1 MNEAAVQAE
10 DAAMA
15 ARKESVDT
23 SITSYDSSLEQ
34 LPEAMK
40 KQNIDASAQPTTAST
55 TAAED
60 QYAPDNSEATEEQS
74 SAPTEMTPSAVSV
87 SEEETQPVEDL
98 QEQPNEVPSPQPQG
112 EKQESTLDLVF
123 ERALQRARERAREKS
138 TSAPENQPPDDFRQS
153 GSHGTQVGLEIGYE
167 CGQVQEVFPGVDA
180 DDEDG
185 LGLYPK
191 RKTTVQFDCVHVRE
205 YAITI
210 GDSPFCSSGAPVSLD
225 WDYSENEAVDIDV
238 FEYHHKRARNSR
250 KRMMLSPV
258 QRRLLLW
265 RSGHNL
271 EDIDK
276 AAKENEKEHFR
287 QNLNLFFLPV
297 QLVQEFFSTQSDR
310 WLKKSHRG
318 IEYLEAQVR
327 QLHRNQMQ
335 KADTEHGGLP
345 PWQQEAREIEDR
357 RKGPERRISLRKS
370 GSSNA
375 LPRSSS
381 YSSLQSEASDNDHSY
396 YDRAVSDDD
405 MSTCST
411 ASRFVTYNIQTD
423 PRQHDKATEI
433 ILCSIERPHMRA
445 FHASWFGF
453 FIGFIMWFAITPLL
467 GEVKETLGLTNAEI
481 WTSSLAG
488 TTVTVLARVMMGPM
502 CDMFGARKCMAA
514 IVILSAIP
522 CGLTGL
528 VNTAAGLSAVRAF
541 IGIGGSAFVPC
552 QYWTSRMFAREV
564 VGTANALVAGWG
576 NLGGGVTQLMMGSG
590 LFPLFE
596 VIYQGF
602 DNPEELAWRTVF
614 VIPALI
620 AFMAAYVYI
629 YKCDDSPKGDFAELV
644 RQQQIEVVSPFWSL
658 GIAIQNR
665 NVIIL
670 IFQYA
675 CCFGVEITM
684 TNATALYMKEE
695 FGLDTASAA
704 AVASIFGIM
713 NLFARGLGGYGS
725 DFLNARYGTKGRV
738 VWQGFTLFLE
748 GCGIILFAYMDTLPT
763 AILSLI
769 FLSLWV
775 QASEGATYGI
785 VPYVNRRFTG
795 AVVGWVGAGGTLG
808 GVGFSLL
815 FREFDYE
822 KAFLFMGISACGSA
836 LLSIFMN
843 MKSLAAIYREKMR
856 TETIKNSNAVFHDDL
871 PVVKRR

>member
-40 KQNIDASAQPTTAST
+40 KQNIAASAQPTTAST

-60 QYAPDNSEATEEQS
+60 QYAPDNLEATEEQS

-357 RKGPERRISLRKS
+357 RERPERRISLRKS

-564 VGTANALVAGWG
+564 AG
-576 NLGGGVTQLMMGSG
+576 
-590 LFPLFE
+590 
-596 VIYQGF
+596 
-602 DNPEELAWRTVF
+602 
-614 VIPALI
+614 
-620 AFMAAYVYI
+620 
-629 YKCDDSPKGDFAELV
+629 
-644 RQQQIEVVSPFWSL
+644 
-658 GIAIQNR
+658 
-665 NVIIL
+665 
-670 IFQYA
+670 
-675 CCFGVEITM
+675 
-684 TNATALYMKEE
+684 
-695 FGLDTASAA
+695 
-704 AVASIFGIM
+704 
-713 NLFARGLGGYGS
+713 
-725 DFLNARYGTKGRV
+725 
-738 VWQGFTLFLE
+738 
-748 GCGIILFAYMDTLPT
+748 LPT
-763 AILSLI
+763 PWLPVGQSRRWCDSAHDGFRTLSLI
-769 FLSLWV
+769 
-775 QASEGATYGI
+775 
-785 VPYVNRRFTG
+785 
-795 AVVGWVGAGGTLG
+795 
-808 GVGFSLL
+808 
-815 FREFDYE
+815 
-822 KAFLFMGISACGSA
+822 
-836 LLSIFMN
+836 
-843 MKSLAAIYREKMR
+843 
-856 TETIKNSNAVFHDDL
+856 
-871 PVVKRR
+871 